1 MPPCLT
7 HSCGVD
13 FVIGGKVAIGL
24 MVCGGLHIDPHVFR
38 GKILYPNLSIVD
50 LVSHEE
56 ELLLDVLHALA
67 TGKLTVSLQQ
77 DGALVILV
85 NGGVRGLVSLLLQEV
100 LAPKHGTDSIIQAYY
115 LALGGTLGIALV
127 FP

>member
-1 MPPCLT
+1 MSSVGRYSILT
-7 HSCGVD
+7 
-13 FVIGGKVAIGL
+13 
-24 MVCGGLHIDPHVFR
+24 
-38 GKILYPNLSIVD
+38 LSIVD